1 MRSDAAITNMMEL
14 MYADNWPE
22 GTVARGLLNQY
33 LTGERLSS
41 PSMLSSDLAV
51 EVLNVK
57 IFIQDNDETR
67 SKFALIRVTVIVWM
81 LGNDDLVK
89 EVQSIPVKG
98 NDNYLEDRLELVCTH
113 YGLDVSVGQSEEE

>member
-33 LTGERLSS
+33 LTGERSSS

-51 EVLNVK
+51 EALNTR
-57 IFIQDNDETR
+57 IFLHDNDER
-67 SKFALIRVTVIVWM
+67 RGMYALIRATVIVWM

-89 EVQSIPVKG
+89 EIQSIPVKG
-98 NDNYLEDRLELVCTH
+98 NDNYLEDRLELVTTH